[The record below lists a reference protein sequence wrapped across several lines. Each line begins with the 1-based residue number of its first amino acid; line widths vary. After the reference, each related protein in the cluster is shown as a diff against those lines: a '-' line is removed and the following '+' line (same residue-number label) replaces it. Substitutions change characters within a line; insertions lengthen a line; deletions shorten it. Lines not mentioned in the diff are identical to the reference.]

1 MQAAIWAHEASR
13 TVVFDGTWMHE
24 DLEAFLP
31 WVDVPIVSESL
42 VRRWLPE
49 LSPEDVM
56 KKLSE
61 HGARLAIYTQGA
73 RGCVARWDNETH
85 FFPALPVEV
94 IDTTGAGDAFHKAAL
109 CGLYQQWAPGQI
121 ICFASATAALN
132 CRALGGRTA
141 LPGRAEVEHLLAESK
156 T

>member
-1 MQAAIWAHEASR
+1 M
-13 TVVFDGTWMHE
+13 
-24 DLEAFLP
+24 
-31 WVDVPIVSESL
+31 

-49 LSPEDVM
+49 LSPEDVIN
-56 KKLSE
+56 KLSE
-61 HGARLAIYTQGA
+61 HGARLAVHTQGA

-85 FFPALPVEV
+85 FSPALPVEV
-94 IDTTGAGDAFHKAAL
+94 IDTTGAGDAFHEAAL
-109 CGLYQQWAPGQI
+109 YRLYQQWAPGQI